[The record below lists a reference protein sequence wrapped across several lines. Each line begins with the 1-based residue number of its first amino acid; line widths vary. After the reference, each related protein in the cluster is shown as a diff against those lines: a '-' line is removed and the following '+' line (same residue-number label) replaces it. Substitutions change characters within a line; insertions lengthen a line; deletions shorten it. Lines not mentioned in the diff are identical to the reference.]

1 MERAGVVNTLSL
13 AAGEVAEL
21 GVAAE
26 SAKENGQLWQLTD
39 CDLFKKK
46 KKKLTDCDRL
56 RPSAASWLSASGLL
70 IPY

>member
-46 KKKLTDCDRL
+46 KKKTD
-56 RPSAASWLSASGLL
+56 
-70 IPY
+70 